1 MMMKLTNYRLIQAIH
16 GIGAICPFNIKVA
29 SNSIYT
35 GLLKPDASVT
45 GFIRMG
51 GGGDIMSGNGLAP
64 GASIK
69 ILRSGTSSANF
80 VATKELNPLPTSF
93 DFFSVVKSTHI
104 PGNSQLP

>member
-1 MMMKLTNYRLIQAIH
+1 
-16 GIGAICPFNIKVA
+16 
-29 SNSIYT
+29 
-35 GLLKPDASVT
+35 
-45 GFIRMG
+45 MG

-104 PGNSQLP
+104 PGNL